1 MKQNKTKTR
10 ASMTNMQAIVG
21 QILTTK
27 LVVTLDYKLT

>member
-10 ASMTNMQAIVG
+10 ASMANMQAIVG

-27 LVVTLDYKLT
+27 LVEVTN